1 MIKKIFVTTFNFS
14 LFEKYANKLIDSFI
28 KTDQSLKLY
37 CYVEDNVDLYP
48 KNKNIVYLNLF
59 TEQPLCYKFIERNK
73 EKSKINSKVSYL
85 LDPVRFSYKVFAQ
98 SDARKYSEQFFYID
112 ADTEFISKIPNTWFN
127 KCLPENTLLSIYDR
141 IGYYTESGFI
151 GFNNLLLNKK
161 KQKLLDIFFTQY
173 TSYYTYDLI
182 YSLPAFTD
190 CHALDATRSR
200 FMFLKNYTQEHSN
213 YKEKILGNWSIK
225 QDLDVM
231 DHDNFI
237 NKYIKHKKG
246 NK

>member
-1 MIKKIFVTTFNFS
+1 M
-14 LFEKYANKLIDSFI
+14 
-28 KTDQSLKLY
+28 
-37 CYVEDNVDLYP
+37 
-48 KNKNIVYLNLF
+48 
-59 TEQPLCYKFIERNK
+59 
-73 EKSKINSKVSYL
+73 
-85 LDPVRFSYKVFAQ
+85 
-98 SDARKYSEQFFYID
+98 
-112 ADTEFISKIPNTWFN
+112 
-127 KCLPENTLLSIYDR
+127 
-141 IGYYTESGFI
+141 
-151 GFNNLLLNKK
+151 
-161 KQKLLDIFFTQY
+161 LDIFFNQY

-200 FMFLKNYTQEHSN
+200 FMLLKNYTQEHSN
-213 YKEKILGNWSIK
+213 YEEKILGNWSKK

>member
-1 MIKKIFVTTFNFS
+1 MIKKIFVTTFNYS

-28 KTDQSLKLY
+28 KTEQNLQLY
-37 CYVEDNVDLYP
+37 CYVEDDIALYP
-48 KNKNIVYLNLF
+48 KNNNIVYLNLY
-59 TEQPLCYKFIERNK
+59 TEQPSCYKFVERNK
-73 EKSKINSKVSYL
+73 QKSKINSKVSYL

-98 SDARKYSEQFFYID
+98 SDARKYSQQFFYID
-112 ADTEFISKIPNTWFN
+112 ADTEFLKKIPNDWFN
-127 KCLPENTLLSIYDR
+127 ECLPEDTLLSIYDR
-141 IGYYTESGFI
+141 IGYYTEAGFI
-151 GFNNLLLNKK
+151 GFNNLLLNRK
-161 KQKLLDIFFTQY
+161 KQKLLDIFFNQY
-173 TSYYTYDLI
+173 TNYYIYDLI

-200 FMFLKNYTQEHSN
+200 FMFLKNYTEEHSN
-213 YKEKILGNWSIK
+213 YKEKILGNWSKK

-231 DHDNFI
+231 HHDDFI